1 MISTYEKYANLAR
14 LVDELVRY
22 TRRRADEMLELAS
35 AAKDA
40 PQVTDVEAKVNL
52 MVTELQA
59 VFALLTRNNQHCDD
73 VLKNLRG

>member
-22 TRRRADEMLELAS
+22 TRRRADEMLESAS
-35 AAKDA
+35 AANDA
-40 PQVTDVEAKVNL
+40 PQVKDVESKVNL
-52 MVTELQA
+52 MVTEMQA